1 MKKGK
6 EDKMKVDE
14 IIELENETSYLLL
27 LDSTIDN
34 TNYFLTVKLNEQ
46 EEPTNDYIVLKE
58 ITENNETYIQKVT
71 DPIILSK
78 LITEYSLDYE
88 SDYLEEA

>member
-1 MKKGK
+1 
-6 EDKMKVDE
+6 MKVDE
-14 IIELENETSYLLL
+14 IIELENGTSYLLL
-27 LDSTIDN
+27 LNSTIDN
-34 TNYFLTVKLNEQ
+34 TNYFLVVKLNEQ

>member
-1 MKKGK
+1 
-6 EDKMKVDE
+6 MKVDE
-14 IIELENETSYLLL
+14 IIELENGTSYLLL
-27 LDSTIDN
+27 LNNTIDN
-34 TNYFLTVKLNEQ
+34 TNYFLAVKLNEQ
-46 EEPTNDYIVLKE
+46 EESTNDYIVLKE

-71 DPIILSK
+71 DQIILSK

>member
-1 MKKGK
+1 
-6 EDKMKVDE
+6 MKVDE
-14 IIELENETSYLLL
+14 IIELENGTSYLLL
-27 LDSTIDN
+27 LNNTIDN
-34 TNYFLTVKLNEQ
+34 TNYFLAVKLNEQ
-46 EEPTNDYIVLKE
+46 EESTNDYIVLKE

>member
-1 MKKGK
+1 
-6 EDKMKVDE
+6 MKVDE
-14 IIELENETSYLLL
+14 IIELENGTSYLLL

-34 TNYFLTVKLNEQ
+34 TNYFLAVKLNEQ
-46 EEPTNDYIVLKE
+46 EESTNDYIVLKE

-71 DPIILSK
+71 DQIILSK
-78 LITEYSLDYE
+78 LITEYSLYYE